1 MASSE
6 SAPASVD
13 NVTDL
18 EQARRARSA
27 RQPASKAA
35 VPADATEATDTEN
48 KNTADSEATNDPVA
62 VAKAKP
68 KPARRKPGNR
78 RFDQEKVDR
87 LKAEIAD
94 GSYEIDP
101 VRVADKFIEHERN

>member
-1 MASSE
+1 MASPD
-6 SAPASVD
+6 SAPAHVD

-27 RQPASKAA
+27 KQPDKAA
-35 VPADATEATDTEN
+35 VPDAADLADATHQELAG
-48 KNTADSEATNDPVA
+48 SESEKGSEPVA
-62 VAKAKP
+62 KV

-87 LKAEIAD
+87 LKAQIAD

-101 VRVADKFIEHERN
+101 VRVADKFIEHDRN